1 MAKFRLDNIK
11 LSALRVNKGQLQD
24 IGVPKNPRYIK
35 DERYNALKKSIQ
47 DLPDMLELREVIAYD
62 RNGDESELVIIAGNM
77 RFRAMRE
84 LGNFKDCPTK
94 ILAQETPPE
103 VLRAIM
109 QKDNI
114 AFGSNDWDAL
124 ANEWELDELKEFGL
138 ECDFLDADD
147 EGEPSDAEL
156 DAEKKEKPFV
166 CKITFTDKEQLD
178 AFKDKYEEALKAEFN
193 GITFSISGGEL

>member
-1 MAKFRLDNIK
+1 MANFTQTILK
-11 LSALRVNKGQLQD
+11 LSQLRLNTGQLQS

-47 DLPDMLELREVIAYD
+47 DLPDMLSLREVIAYD
-62 RNGDESELVIIAGNM
+62 KNGDNSELVIIAGNM

-84 LGNFKDCPTK
+84 LGFKDCPTK
-94 ILAQETPPE
+94 ILAQDTTPE
-103 VLRAIM
+103 VLRAIII
-109 QKDNI
+109 KDNI
-114 AFGSNDWDAL
+114 AFGSQDWDAL
-124 ANEWELDELKEFGL
+124 ANEWELDELQDFGL
-138 ECDFLDADD
+138 ECDFLGGDD
-147 EGEPSDAEL
+147 EGEPSGAEL

-193 GITFSISGGEL
+193 GITFSVSGGEL